1 MPSEYVSNYRFVM
14 MMELFRFF
22 YDYFSI
28 SLLVRRN
35 YLAGYLRRSKE
46 FKEWYIKLGGTKDS
60 LQNENKE
67 LLVRMVTLKGQ
78 IDATKRN
85 IADKE
90 QIIKEK
96 KLEITSAETDMNIA
110 KKEIKRLTRE
120 KERRMG
126 EAIH

>member
-1 MPSEYVSNYRFVM
+1 MGFWG
-14 MMELFRFF
+14 F
-22 YDYFSI
+22 
-28 SLLVRRN
+28 
-35 YLAGYLRRSKE
+35 GG
-46 FKEWYIKLGGTKDS
+46 IKLGGTKDS